1 MANVLLREQRTKV
14 TNVLSEANNGFDH
27 GQGYQGRMKHGYFM
41 YNIKRQICPDQ

>member
-1 MANVLLREQRTKV
+1 MANVLLREQGTKV

-41 YNIKRQICPDQ
+41 YNNKTDLS